1 MGCDMS
7 ERQIK
12 DFPDYYIHPNG
23 YVISR
28 KYGKEKVLA
37 GSTSKSG
44 YAQVILLNNG
54 KAKLHLI
61 HRLVAEHFIDD
72 SKLHFEVNHID
83 CNKKNNCVSN
93 LEWVTTKENMRHAV
107 ENGLWTSPTDE
118 HYKMMRKNARVNNA
132 KFTLEEADDIL
143 EMKDVLKLSVRELA
157 RISGVNRSVLNRLVN
172 GTTKHFKNGVL
183 T

>member
-1 MGCDMS
+1 MS

-12 DFPDYYIHPNG
+12 DFPDYYIHSDG

-28 KYGKEKVLA
+28 KHGKLRRLA
-37 GSTSKSG
+37 GSISHSG
-44 YAQVILLNNG
+44 YPQVVLI
-54 KAKLHLI
+54 KDKKQKLYLI
-61 HRLVAEHFIDD
+61 HRLVAEYFIDN
-72 SKLHFEVNHID
+72 SKLHLQVNHID
-83 CNKKNNCVSN
+83 CNKQNNHVSN

-107 ENGLWTSPTDE
+107 ENGLWTSPTNE

-143 EMKDVLKLSVRELA
+143 EMKDVLKLSIRELS
-157 RISGVNRSVLNRLVN
+157 RITGVNRTTLSKLAD

-183 T
+183 A